1 MRKSTLLTLVLA
13 IGFLFLYFWGY
24 NKLITGMESFV
35 GNFNPENLPENLKIL
50 EFIGNA
56 SLLKIVPLISVAAVC
71 VLISFA
77 TYLLISAKYIGLV
90 TSNIGTKKIKY
101 EATKSDAK
109 SPLWALVGKEL
120 RKFFTSAIYMLNS
133 GIGLIFT
140 VAVAVIALVKSS
152 MLHEVALTLFGSLD
166 YLAPA
171 LAVAIV
177 FLSSMNMMSASALS
191 LEGKNLWIIKT
202 IPVSENTVILSKA
215 LPQIIVCTPP
225 VLISSVLAIIASG
238 ASPLYWPFIIL
249 TPIAANVAFA
259 FLGLCFNILAPKFEF
274 DNEAQPV
281 KQSLA
286 VFLTMITQ
294 AVLAILVGVLTVF
307 LLMRGMPIL
316 AALSGLLIFIAL
328 AIVFALILF
337 IPCKQKYTKL

>member
-1 MRKSTLLTLVLA
+1 
-13 IGFLFLYFWGY
+13 
-24 NKLITGMESFV
+24 
-35 GNFNPENLPENLKIL
+35 
-50 EFIGNA
+50 
-56 SLLKIVPLISVAAVC
+56 
-71 VLISFA
+71 
-77 TYLLISAKYIGLV
+77 
-90 TSNIGTKKIKY
+90 
-101 EATKSDAK
+101 
-109 SPLWALVGKEL
+109 
-120 RKFFTSAIYMLNS
+120 
-133 GIGLIFT
+133 
-140 VAVAVIALVKSS
+140 
-152 MLHEVALTLFGSLD
+152 
-166 YLAPA
+166 
-171 LAVAIV
+171 
-177 FLSSMNMMSASALS
+177 
-191 LEGKNLWIIKT
+191 
-202 IPVSENTVILSKA
+202 
-215 LPQIIVCTPP
+215 

-238 ASPLYWPFIIL
+238 ASPLYWLFIIL